1 MNVINFLTVSAVN
14 KIWGKVREKFL
25 FNFLKTP
32 LTLGIIR
39 ALNVLHCETES
50 HRIQL
55 NCKRRHFL
63 RIFKCLIQI
72 YMKAFS

>member
-1 MNVINFLTVSAVN
+1 MNVINFLTVSVVN
-14 KIWGKVREKFL
+14 KIWRKVREKFL

-39 ALNVLHCETES
+39 ALSVFHSETES

-55 NCKRRHFL
+55 NCKKQE
-63 RIFKCLIQI
+63 IFSEYLNV
-72 YMKAFS
+72 

>member
-1 MNVINFLTVSAVN
+1 MNVINFLTVSVVN
-14 KIWGKVREKFL
+14 KIGRKVREKFL

-32 LTLGIIR
+32 LTFGIIR
-39 ALNVLHCETES
+39 ALSALHSETES

-55 NCKRRHFL
+55 NCKRHFL

>member
-1 MNVINFLTVSAVN
+1 MNVINFLTVSVVN

-55 NCKRRHFL
+55 NCKRQD
-63 RIFKCLIQI
+63 IFSEYLNV
-72 YMKAFS
+72 